1 MKFIR
6 FKTDKVEMK
15 GILENNKIRRVV
27 GNIFTDFT
35 VLDEYY
41 DISEIHF
48 LPPVR
53 PSKIICVGRNY
64 AAHAMELNNPIPKRP
79 LLFLK
84 PPSAI
89 IGTDEIIKLPNIS
102 NRVEFEGELAIVI
115 GKKGSHIKSEDALN
129 YIFGYTCFND
139 VTARDIQLE
148 EKNFTTAKSFDTFA
162 PFGPCIANNLSVD
175 NINIKTFVNGQ
186 IKQNGYTKD
195 MIFNIPDLIS
205 FISSVMTLQPG
216 DIIAT
221 GTPMGVGALKKGDV
235 VEVVIDEIG
244 TLKNIVD

>member
-6 FKTDKVEMK
+6 FRTDKVEKK
-15 GILENNKIRRVV
+15 GILENNKAKRIA

-41 DISEIHF
+41 DISEIHL
-48 LPPVR
+48 LPPVK

-64 AAHAMELNNPIPKRP
+64 SAHAMELNNPIPKRP

-89 IGTDEIIKLPNIS
+89 IANEEIIKLPNIS
-102 NRVEFEGELAIVI
+102 NRVEQEGELAIVI
-115 GKKGSHIKSEDALN
+115 GKKGSHIKSDDALN

-162 PFGPCIANNLSVD
+162 PIGPCIESDLSADNL
-175 NINIKTFVNGQ
+175 NIKTFVNGQ
-186 IKQNGYTKD
+186 IRQNGNTKD
-195 MIFNIPDLIS
+195 MIFNISYLIS
-205 FISSVMTLQPG
+205 FISTIMTLLPG

-221 GTPMGVGALKKGDV
+221 GTPMGVGVLKKGDV
-235 VEVVIDEIG
+235 VEIVIENIG
-244 TLKNIVD
+244 TLRNYVD